1 MTNLNNQKNCC
12 TPRDASRKTKGV
24 WSGVLYG
31 VLPHTFCILFIV
43 FTILGMATATAVLK
57 PLLLNAYFFYLL
69 IAFSLIFATISA
81 AIYLR
86 HNKALSIRGIKD
98 RWKYLSTL
106 YGVTILINLVLF
118 MVIFPITA
126 NFDPKVPFTTSTFTA
141 SILTAFGRGVPSLSE
156 PGFLALRVDIPCP
169 GHALLIV
176 REIRTINGVE
186 AVRFR
191 FPNIFDVDYDPEKTS
206 KTQILSLDVFNTY
219 KATAIQ

>member
-12 TPRDASRKTKGV
+12 APNNNKETKGV
-24 WSGVLYG
+24 WSGILYG
-31 VLPHTFCILFIV
+31 IVPHTFCILFII
-43 FTILGMATATAVLK
+43 FTILGMTAATAVLK
-57 PLLLNAYFFYLL
+57 PLLLNAYFFYSL

-81 AIYLR
+81 AIYLK
-86 HNKALSIRGIKD
+86 HNKALSLRGIKN

-106 YGVTILINLVLF
+106 YGVTIIINLILF

-126 NFDPKVPFTTSTFTA
+126 NFDSEVPFTTA
-141 SILTAFGRGVPSLSE
+141 ILTAFSKEMPSLSE

-186 AVRFR
+186 AVRFK
-191 FPNIFDVDYDPEKTS
+191 FPNLFDVDYNPEETS

-219 KATAIQ
+219 KATAIR

>member
-12 TPRDASRKTKGV
+12 PPRDVSKETKGV
-24 WSGVLYG
+24 WSGILYG

-43 FTILGMATATAVLK
+43 FTILGMTAATAVLK

-69 IAFSLIFATISA
+69 IALSLIFATISA
-81 AIYLR
+81 TIYLK
-86 HNKALSIRGIKD
+86 HNKVLSLRGIKD
-98 RWKYLSTL
+98 KWKYLSVL
-106 YGVTILINLVLF
+106 YGVTIFINLILF

-126 NFDPKVPFTTSTFTA
+126 NFDPEVPFTTAIF
-141 SILTAFGRGVPSLSE
+141 TAFGRGIPSLSE

-186 AVRFR
+186 AVRFK
-191 FPNIFDVDYDPEKTS
+191 FPNLFDVDYNPEETS
-206 KTQILSLDVFNTY
+206 KTQVLSLDVFNTF
-219 KATAIQ
+219 KATTIQ

>member
-31 VLPHTFCILFIV
+31 VLPHTFCNLFIV

-106 YGVTILINLVLF
+106 YGVTIFINLILF

-126 NFDPKVPFTTSTFTA
+126 NFDPEVPFTTA
-141 SILTAFGRGVPSLSE
+141 VLTAFGRGTPSLSE

-169 GHALLIV
+169 GHALLIT

-186 AVRFR
+186 AVRFK
-191 FPNIFDVDYDPEKTS
+191 FPNIFDVDYNPEKTS
-206 KTQILSLDVFNTY
+206 KMQVLSLDVFNTF
-219 KATAIQ
+219 KATAI